1 MINIFDQLHV
11 VGINCKLF
19 NMDFVFFLQC
29 IATQKKKIASSIKFI
44 FDIFNI
50 IFKLYG

>member
-19 NMDFVFFLQC
+19 NMDFVFFFAMYC
-29 IATQKKKIASSIKFI
+29 DTEKKNCFEYKIYI
-44 FDIFNI
+44 
-50 IFKLYG
+50 